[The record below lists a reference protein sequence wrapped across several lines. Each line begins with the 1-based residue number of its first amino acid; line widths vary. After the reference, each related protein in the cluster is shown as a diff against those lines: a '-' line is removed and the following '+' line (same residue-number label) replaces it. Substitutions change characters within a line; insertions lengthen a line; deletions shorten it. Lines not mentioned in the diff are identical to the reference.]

1 VADRV
6 RVDDALILLALSI
19 GKSYN
24 LAMRMRGSRRP
35 ICPHLKIANICLI
48 CMTSALLCVSAQP
61 QKQLNDA
68 ELKRIVSEARIQTN
82 LVKDDTSR
90 LILLEYLAATEAA
103 FGDIQGSLAEAERLA
118 PLVKE
123 PPMFGNCDDL
133 YLSIS
138 GAQLRAGDLEGAMR
152 TAQRANDKKSLAY
165 SLAEN
170 FAKNGMTELAA
181 EVAEQQKQSP
191 FPRDRTKIFL
201 EIAVITAKLGDAKR
215 AAELFDR
222 AEAASADLLRVD
234 GARPGVVDLAL
245 DVAVSRRLCGN
256 PEAASR
262 MFKESRQV
270 ILGVQDESRRQQFMF
285 EFTSA
290 AAKAGEFDLA
300 REVFQEIT
308 DPMRKSQ
315 AGQGIVHGYL
325 DNGINDSKT
334 AFAIA
339 AQIEDEQEH
348 VSALTDI
355 AMMQARSG
363 DTAGSWKT
371 IGMCEDLL
379 TNITADWKMYSTI
392 GLAAVAYEL
401 GDRKVGDGLC
411 DKAISLSER
420 LTIHP
425 ERNRTMALE
434 SIAEMREERGDFVGA
449 LRMAMLDSDARMLRE
464 LAETE
469 AYKGNADSALK
480 WIAKLKDPYHKASS
494 LLAVV
499 SGELGREQNTR
510 EPRNSAIPRCK

>member
-1 VADRV
+1 
-6 RVDDALILLALSI
+6 
-19 GKSYN
+19 
-24 LAMRMRGSRRP
+24 
-35 ICPHLKIANICLI
+35 
-48 CMTSALLCVSAQP
+48 
-61 QKQLNDA
+61 
-68 ELKRIVSEARIQTN
+68 
-82 LVKDDTSR
+82 
-90 LILLEYLAATEAA
+90 
-103 FGDIQGSLAEAERLA
+103 
-118 PLVKE
+118 
-123 PPMFGNCDDL
+123 
-133 YLSIS
+133 
-138 GAQLRAGDLEGAMR
+138 
-152 TAQRANDKKSLAY
+152 
-165 SLAEN
+165 
-170 FAKNGMTELAA
+170 
-181 EVAEQQKQSP
+181 
-191 FPRDRTKIFL
+191 
-201 EIAVITAKLGDAKR
+201 
-215 AAELFDR
+215 
-222 AEAASADLLRVD
+222 
-234 GARPGVVDLAL
+234 
-245 DVAVSRRLCGN
+245 
-256 PEAASR
+256 
-262 MFKESRQV
+262 
-270 ILGVQDESRRQQFMF
+270 
-285 EFTSA
+285 
-290 AAKAGEFDLA
+290 LA

-348 VSALTDI
+348 VSALADI